1 MIFQST
7 ESIEKIASGHD
18 QNYFELIGT
27 VGDLRQFAGGLH
39 VDVRVP
45 YDNGKVQ
52 APCTPTI
59 TFYGDDAIQA
69 IKKAI
74 DPSKHPKVC
83 IVGTIHTRRSD
94 KNGET
99 RYYQDLVGESIA
111 FVNGY
116 VQTNEL
122 RLVGEITNIHYPA
135 QENGSPPCVMMTIRT
150 ILGERMYFPK
160 IIGFE
165 RLVRVAHQFKE
176 GDRIAVYG
184 SVFTKSRYEET
195 GWKFYQS
202 IVVTGFGSPE
212 IAA

>member
-1 MIFQST
+1 MIFQSK
-7 ESIEKIASGHD
+7 EYVQKKSPD
-18 QNYFELIGT
+18 QDENRFELIGR
-27 VGDLRQFAGGLH
+27 VAELRRFAGGIH
-39 VDVRVP
+39 VDMKVP

-52 APCTPTI
+52 AFCTPTI

-69 IKKAI
+69 IVNAI
-74 DPSKHPKVC
+74 DPSKRPKVS
-83 IVGTIHTRRSD
+83 IIGTIHTRRSD

-111 FVNGY
+111 FVDGY
-116 VQTNEL
+116 VQSNEL

-135 QENGSPPCVMMTIRT
+135 QESGSPPCVMMTIRT

-165 RLVRVAHQFKE
+165 RLVRVARQFKE
-176 GDRIAVYG
+176 GDRIIVYG

-202 IVVTGFGSPE
+202 IVVTGLGSPD